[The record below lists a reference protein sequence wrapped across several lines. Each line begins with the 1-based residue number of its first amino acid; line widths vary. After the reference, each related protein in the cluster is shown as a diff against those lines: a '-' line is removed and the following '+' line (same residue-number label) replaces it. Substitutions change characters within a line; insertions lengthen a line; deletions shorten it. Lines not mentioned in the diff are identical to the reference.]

1 MLFNIAV
8 SIITTLLTCTIY
20 DSIAFYINKRNH
32 EKAMLKSLKE
42 KVKNE
47 PCFIDER
54 VSNNTMV
61 NY

>member
-8 SIITTLLTCTIY
+8 SIITTLLTCKIY
-20 DSIAFYINKRNH
+20 DSIAFYIKKRKH
-32 EKAMLKSLKE
+32 EKVMLKSLKE